1 MWYNSL
7 IKGRNTGS
15 TMSTTEK
22 EPTEEQVEKAL
33 KAWDSIPKHRDPSGR
48 ERMKA
53 ALKTILNEQPSAL
66 SSAG

>member
-7 IKGRNTGS
+7 IKGRNTDS

-33 KAWDSIPKHRDPSGR
+33 KAWDNIPKHRDPSGR